1 MRLTYLDGLRGYAA
15 LTVVLGHAQMFY
27 PGFAQYRTVLNPVWL
42 RYLLNALL
50 FPLEGGTFAV
60 YIFFVL
66 SGFVIAASA
75 SHSDTP
81 LPLVAL
87 KRYLRLTLPM
97 IATALAAWLLI
108 RLFPHATQA
117 PAAISQTDWIASIY
131 RIGPVKL
138 PLALRDAAWE
148 TYVKGFSYIDPVLWT
163 MKVELIG
170 SLSVYLLYAAVK
182 PSARPWILVVAG
194 LLCANLAGHYLGFVL
209 GTAIYEIHTR
219 QVLHRA
225 ERWWPVPLAAGFIG
239 GAFGQWNPI
248 WPRLAALT
256 KAGWLEEDPMPAFW
270 SLSAAMV
277 VLALLTSKPFQS
289 FMSSR
294 VLQPLGRISFSLYLI
309 HLPLLCTLMSWSYA
323 ALLPHHST
331 GEILAWEAAFVAISL
346 AAATAMTLMVDEPVL
361 RLVSSLKRIRP
372 FSARTLSTGAGK

>member
-1 MRLTYLDGLRGYAA
+1 MRLNYLDGLRGYAA

-27 PGFAQYRTVLNPVWL
+27 PGFVQFRTGLNPLWL

-75 SHSDTP
+75 SRSETP

-87 KRYLRLTLPM
+87 NRYLRLTLPM
-97 IATALAAWLLI
+97 LAAAAAAWALI
-108 RLFPHATQA
+108 RLFPHATLA
-117 PAAISQTDWIASIY
+117 PAAISQTDWIGSIY

-148 TYVKGFSYIDPVLWT
+148 TYMKGFSYIDPVLWT

-170 SLSVYLLYAAVK
+170 SLCVYLLYAAIK
-182 PSARPWILVVAG
+182 PAARPWVLVIAG

-219 QVLHRA
+219 QLLKPA
-225 ERWWPVPLAAGFIG
+225 ERWWPVLLAAGLFG

-248 WPRLAALT
+248 WPYLAALT
-256 KAGWLEEDPMPAFW
+256 RSGWLEEDPTPAFW
-270 SLSAAMV
+270 SLCAALV
-277 VLALLTSKPFQS
+277 VLSLLTSRPFQS

-294 VLQPLGRISFSLYLI
+294 LLQPLGRISFSLYLI

-323 ALLPHHST
+323 TLLPHHST
-331 GEILAWEAAFVAISL
+331 AEILAWEAAFVALSL
-346 AAATAMTLMVDEPVL
+346 AAATLMTRLVDEPVL
-361 RLVSSLKRIRP
+361 TLVSSLKRAWP
-372 FSARTLSTGAGK
+372 FSARTLSTEAAK